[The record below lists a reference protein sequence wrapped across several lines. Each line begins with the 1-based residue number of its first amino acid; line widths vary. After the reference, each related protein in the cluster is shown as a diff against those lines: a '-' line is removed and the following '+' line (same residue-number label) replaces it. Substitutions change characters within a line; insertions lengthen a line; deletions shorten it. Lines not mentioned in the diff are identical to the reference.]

1 MKLLEDRI
9 LKEGVVLPGNVLKVG
24 SFLNHAI
31 DISLADEMAKEFYRL
46 FGDRKVTKI
55 LTIESSGIAIG
66 SLTAL
71 QFGCPLVFVKKSNS
85 SNVSGECYR
94 SVARSYTHSN
104 VYTAV
109 VPKQYLSSDDFV
121 LIVDDFLATG
131 EASEAM
137 VDIVRQSGAT
147 LVGIGILVEKTFQ
160 TGGKKLRSQG
170 IHVES
175 LASVES
181 MENGK
186 IVFTKQ

>member
-1 MKLLEDRI
+1 MQLLEDRI

-24 SFLNHAI
+24 SFLNYAI
-31 DISLADEMAKEFYRL
+31 DISLTDEMAKEFYRL

-71 QFGCPLVFVKKSNS
+71 RFGCPLVFAKKSIS
-85 SNVSGECYR
+85 SNVSGECYK
-94 SVARSYTHSN
+94 SVACSYTHSN

-109 VPKQYLSSDDFV
+109 VPKQYLRPDDAV

-131 EASEAM
+131 EASEALI
-137 VDIVRQSGAT
+137 DIVWQSGAA
-147 LVGIGILVEKTFQ
+147 LVGVGILVEKAFQ
-160 TGGKKLRSQG
+160 EGGKKLRSEG
-170 IHVES
+170 IRVES

-186 IVFTKQ
+186 IVFTKR